1 MHLLPIWQVGSDITT
16 VVWILG
22 NQLLLRV
29 SFVKNRELLYISR
42 WSHPP
47 CSSTKIEQ
55 EGQFFFSSFYC
66 ENPIQC
72 LEVNL
77 TKCGTLLQQLGPLEL
92 LFFRLTPTDLP
103 ASCQI
108 QVRFPTPVL
117 GPRLVSLCKDH
128 LSKLTGRGLLCILT
142 PLRDFQRAANFLVC
156 SAFHLL
162 LG

>member
-1 MHLLPIWQVGSDITT
+1 MVPS
-16 VVWILG
+16 
-22 NQLLLRV
+22 
-29 SFVKNRELLYISR
+29 
-42 WSHPP
+42 PP
-47 CSSTKIEQ
+47 PFHQNWTRGAI
-55 EGQFFFSSFYC
+55 FFSSFYC

-142 PLRDFQRAANFLVC
+142 PLRDFQRAADFLVC

-162 LG
+162 LGWSDKHPNFSHVQPQDDVIFSWQNQDRVKRMWT